1 MSSPPQREQRP
12 LLARG
17 DTPVAADVAGA
28 AARAA
33 APIDISVRDLG
44 VRFGQARKALNGVNL
59 DVRQG
64 EFVAL
69 IGASG
74 CGKTTLL
81 NVIAG
86 LVPTAE
92 GSAKLR
98 GRPPSAGRRDICYI
112 LARDALLPWRTV
124 LRNVEYGLEVSGVGR
139 EERARIALAYIEKV
153 GLGNCRDFYPAKLS
167 QGMRQRVSLARAF
180 AVTRKIYL
188 MDEPFSALDSQTKLL
203 LHDRLLDLWE
213 TSGATVVFVT
223 HDIGEAITLAD
234 RVIVMS
240 KNGTGVADEIPIDLP
255 RPRSADA
262 LQAEERYHDLYR
274 RTWTSLKAS
283 TQ

>member
-1 MSSPPQREQRP
+1 MNAIVRE
-12 LLARG
+12 
-17 DTPVAADVAGA
+17 AAQPAGLSH
-28 AARAA
+28 
-33 APIDISVRDLG
+33 ISVRG
-44 VRFGQARKALNGVNL
+44 L
-59 DVRQG
+59 DVNFGRARNALSGVALDVMQG
-64 EFVAL
+64 EFIAL

-86 LVPTAE
+86 LVPA
-92 GSAKLR
+92 SR
-98 GRPPSAGRRDICYI
+98 GAVTIDGRAPAAGRADICYI

-124 LRNVEYGLEVSGVGR
+124 RSNVEYGLELSGVGR
-139 EERARIALAYIEKV
+139 DERERRAMAYVEKV
-153 GLGNCRDFYPAKLS
+153 GLAGYRDFYPSKLS

-180 AVTRKIYL
+180 AVERGTYL
-188 MDEPFSALDSQTKLL
+188 MDEPFSALDSQTKLM
-203 LHDRLLDLWE
+203 LHDQLLSLWE

-240 KNGTGVADEIPIDLP
+240 KKGTGVVDEIHIDLP
-255 RPRSADA
+255 RPRSAEA
-262 LQAEERYHDLYR
+262 LQADARYHDLYR

-283 TQ
+283 TE

>member
-1 MSSPPQREQRP
+1 MNATAGEP
-12 LLARG
+12 ARIAG
-17 DTPVAADVAGA
+17 PFHIRVDGLTVNFGQPRNALSGVSLDVAE
-28 AARAA
+28 
-33 APIDISVRDLG
+33 
-44 VRFGQARKALNGVNL
+44 
-59 DVRQG
+59 G

-86 LVPTAE
+86 LVPAASGTVTINDT
-92 GSAKLR
+92 SAA
-98 GRPPSAGRRDICYI
+98 AGRSDVCYI

-124 LRNVEYGLEVSGVGR
+124 KGNVEYGLELSGVGR
-139 EERARIALAYIEKV
+139 DERERRAATYIEKV
-153 GLGNCRDFYPAKLS
+153 GLADFRDFYPSKLS

-180 AVTRKIYL
+180 AVGRHVYL
-188 MDEPFSALDSQTKLL
+188 MDEPFSALNSQTKLL
-203 LHDRLLDLWE
+203 LHDQLLNLWE
-213 TSGATVVFVT
+213 NSRATVVFVT

-240 KNGTGVADEIPIDLP
+240 RKGTGIVEEIRVELP
-255 RPRSADA
+255 RPRSAEA
-262 LQAEERYHDLYR
+262 LQADTRYHDLYR

-283 TQ
+283 TA

>member
-1 MSSPPQREQRP
+1 M
-12 LLARG
+12 
-17 DTPVAADVAGA
+17 D
-28 AARAA
+28 
-33 APIDISVRDLG
+33 
-44 VRFGQARKALNGVNL
+44 L

-86 LVPTAE
+86 LVPAAGGTVTIRD
-92 GSAKLR
+92 L
-98 GRPPSAGRRDICYI
+98 PPSAGRRDICYV

-124 LRNVEYGLEVSGVGR
+124 VGNVEYGLELSGVGR
-139 EERARIALAYIEKV
+139 EERERQALAYIEKV
-153 GLGNCRDFYPAKLS
+153 GLRNYRDFYPSKLS

-180 AVTRKIYL
+180 AVDRGIYL

-203 LHDRLLDLWE
+203 LHDQLLGLWE
-213 TSGATVVFVT
+213 SSGATVVFVT

-240 KNGTGVADEIPIDLP
+240 KKGTGVVEEIRVELP

-262 LQAEERYHDLYR
+262 LQADARYHDLYR
-274 RTWTSLKAS
+274 RTWKSLKAS
-283 TQ
+283 TE

>member
-1 MSSPPQREQRP
+1 M
-12 LLARG
+12 
-17 DTPVAADVAGA
+17 TVAARDAVKTAERRTISLRGVAVNFGGA
-28 AARAA
+28 RNAL
-33 APIDISVRDLG
+33 VG
-44 VRFGQARKALNGVNL
+44 VDL
-59 DVRQG
+59 DVQEG

-86 LVPTAE
+86 LVPATGGTVAIQN
-92 GSAKLR
+92 S
-98 GRPPSAGRRDICYI
+98 PPAAGRRDICYI

-124 LRNVEYGLEVSGVGR
+124 IGNVEYGLELSGVAR
-139 EERARIALAYIEKV
+139 DERRRRAAIFLDKV
-153 GLGNCRDFYPAKLS
+153 GLQNYRDFYPSKLS

-180 AVTRKIYL
+180 AVGRNIYL

-203 LHDRLLDLWE
+203 LHDELLKLSE
-213 TSGATVVFVT
+213 SSGATFVFVT

-234 RVIVMS
+234 RVVVMS
-240 KNGTGVADEIPIDLP
+240 KKGTGVADEIRIDLP

-262 LQAEERYHDLYR
+262 LQADARFHDLYR
-274 RTWTSLKAS
+274 RTWASLKAS
-283 TQ
+283 TE

>member
-1 MSSPPQREQRP
+1 MG
-12 LLARG
+12 L
-17 DTPVAADVAGA
+17 GA
-28 AARAA
+28 AAMRVTTIAQ
-33 APIDISVRDLG
+33 PVDISVRGVAVNFGRSTNALQGVDLT
-44 VRFGQARKALNGVNL
+44 VRE
-59 DVRQG
+59 G

-86 LVPTAE
+86 LVPATSGTVAIRN
-92 GSAKLR
+92 S
-98 GRPPSAGRRDICYI
+98 PPAAGRGDICYI

-124 LRNVEYGLEVSGVGR
+124 LGNVEYGLELSGVGR
-139 EERARIALAYIEKV
+139 DERRRRAMSFVDRV
-153 GLGNCRDFYPAKLS
+153 GLKDYRDSYPSKLS

-180 AVTRKIYL
+180 AVERKIYL
-188 MDEPFSALDSQTKLL
+188 MDEPFSALDSQTKLM
-203 LHDRLLDLWE
+203 LHDQLLGLWE

-234 RVIVMS
+234 RVVVMA
-240 KNGTGVADEIPIDLP
+240 KNGTGVAEEIRVDLS

-262 LQAEERYHDLYR
+262 LQADARYHDLYR
-274 RTWTSLKAS
+274 KTWTALKAS